1 MPTPTAAES
10 PTEFQPTT
18 TPQPT
23 EAVPPTPIP
32 EDAGLGSA
40 RRLWEWNEVA
50 RPSAIAATTGRL
62 AAIIA
67 DGRFAWLN
75 ADTGQLDS
83 SAFLWSGILQG
94 DSWGEVYADGLG
106 TLAVVAAREQSI
118 NPQTGLADSRSRL
131 VIYDSQSN
139 ELWSL
144 PELEAQ
150 HFYSAAL
157 TSVSVVAGTWPQG
170 FANNSLASYE
180 LYTGEKLWEVT
191 EGDSGYEQIL
201 HDGNRLYTLITGT
214 ERDVIAAYDL
224 RTGEELWRWAD
235 DQITRPDLIVL
246 DDTFVYVLSINE
258 TLALDATSGTPLWRV
273 ALHAAPEAGLAVLDG
288 NLFLA
293 PSPAAELGF
302 RPGII
307 SLFGNGSGLAWHS
320 LSGLLAEPV
329 AAGDE
334 AIWTIVKD
342 YDSGEVYL
350 SGLEPLTGLEKIR
363 LEVAP
368 QPEVLYQITAFGRR
382 VYVLGNSLLAFGY

>member
-1 MPTPTAAES
+1 
-10 PTEFQPTT
+10 
-18 TPQPT
+18 
-23 EAVPPTPIP
+23 VPPTPIP
-32 EDAGLGSA
+32 ENAGLGSA
-40 RRLWEWNEVA
+40 AKLWEWNEVA
-50 RPSAIAATTGRL
+50 RPSAVAASTTRL
-62 AAIIA
+62 AVIIA
-67 DGRFAWLN
+67 DGRFAWLD
-75 ADTGQLDS
+75 ADSGQVNS
-83 SAFLWSGILQG
+83 STYLWSGILQG

-118 NPQTGLADSRSRL
+118 SPQTGLADSRSRL
-131 VIYDSQSN
+131 AVYDAQAN

-144 PELEAQ
+144 PELGAQ

-170 FANNSLASYE
+170 FSDNTLASYE
-180 LYTGEKLWEVT
+180 LYTGEKQWEVT
-191 EGDSGYEQIL
+191 EGDSGFAQIA
-201 HDGNRLYTLITGT
+201 HDGNRLYTLIRGT
-214 ERDVIAAYDL
+214 DQDTIAAFDL
-224 RTGEELWRWAD
+224 RTGEELWRWVD
-235 DQITRPDLIVL
+235 DQVVRPDLIAL
-246 DDTFVYVLSINE
+246 DASVVYVLSVNE
-258 TLALDATSGTPLWRV
+258 TLAIDATSGNLLWRV
-273 ALHAAPEAGLAVLDG
+273 TLHAAPEAGMAVLDG

-320 LSGLLAEPV
+320 LTGLLADPV
-329 AAGDE
+329 AAGDD
-334 AIWTIVKD
+334 AIWAIVKD

-382 VYVLGNSLLAFGY
+382 VYILGNSLIAFGY